1 MRRIFLGLL
10 CFSAMAMGAGP
21 HTVPLRSNGTVVAWL
36 VALPLPND
44 QINTPGKGCSG
55 FYIDWLT
62 AMGGEAAVKPQEGER
77 LSYAPDKS
85 IAWQPVY
92 TDSSGI
98 INFLNLTGGTI
109 DGPAVAYAFCIIH
122 SPSARKVTLQ
132 AGSDDA
138 IRLWLN
144 QELVLDHHI
153 HRRLTPGEEQI
164 TVSLLKGENRLLA
177 KIDQAGGNWG
187 FHFALTPSESPSYAS
202 TITLQNPPK
211 TKIFSARLQ
220 TTALRVQTAAGERQK
235 GRLEIITSG
244 LANGVCKISQP
255 DWATPVS
262 VKLGPLPAGK
272 CFREVLLPISPSAK
286 PLQAVI
292 TSGTEHYTLPAVPA
306 SAMKPWTV
314 YLVQHV
320 HTDIGYTR
328 PQTEILPEHLRYID
342 YALDFCDL
350 TDSYPEDSKFR
361 WTCETSW
368 AVREYLA
375 CRPQKQI
382 DRLKQRIAEGRI
394 EVTGMFLNMSD
405 IADEA
410 TLAASL
416 QPLEEC
422 RRVLQA
428 PIVTAMQNDVN
439 GLAWCLAD
447 YFHEAGIRY
456 VSMGINKT
464 RSLLPFD
471 RPTAFWWESP
481 CGKRV
486 LAWRPDH
493 YHTGN
498 NFEIHQGRIDLFEPL
513 LLEYL
518 QSLEESGYPFD
529 RIAVQYS
536 GYRTDNSP
544 PAMIECDLV
553 KAWNE
558 KYISP
563 KLRIATARE
572 FLDYVAAH
580 HSDQLP
586 VHRQAWPDWWTDGF
600 GSAARETA
608 AARQMQIAMQVN
620 QGLLTMARLQDLA
633 LPAGIDDHI
642 RLAMDALLFY
652 DEHTFGA
659 AESISDPLAEN
670 TMIQWGEKSS
680 YAWEGVKRT
689 TMLREECMGLLQ
701 NLIPRSQAPTI
712 AVFNTLNWP
721 RSGLIETFIDNEMLQ
736 ADKSFRIIDAET
748 GESVAAQKLASRQ
761 EGAYWALWA
770 KEVPAL
776 GFKCYRILSLDDKVQ
791 AGMPEAKNE
800 PVMENAYYR
809 LQVDPHTGA
818 IRSLLD
824 KETGAELVDGNSP
837 WQLGQFI
844 YEKLNGD
851 RNTFRGEFLRSS
863 LQEVNI
869 EPQENGPVWKSLLI
883 KGEAEGLQ
891 PGSGLQCEVRLYETE
906 KRIELIYRGRKL
918 PISAPEAVY
927 IAFPFALRN
936 RRTLYE
942 CQGGMVTPGSGQIPR
957 SASDWQAMQKYA
969 LLQGEEGQ
977 IVWGSRD
984 IPLVQLGEINLGK
997 WMETTEIK
1005 TAHLYSWVMNNYWFT
1020 NFLAKQE
1027 GELAWRYYLTSHST
1041 HDPAAAARFGW
1052 GSAVPLAVR
1061 VLAPGAVG
1069 KQKPVFTGLA
1079 SWPDHVLLVSSRPAR
1094 YGNGVVLQ
1102 LRETGGREASIRLDE
1117 LLQGKI
1123 LKNKTHVNVLE
1134 EPLNGLDQQL
1144 VLQPFEAKMIKLE
1157 W

>member
-1 MRRIFLGLL
+1 MKRIFLALL
-10 CFSAMAMGAGP
+10 CFSALAVGAGP
-21 HTVPLRSNGTVVAWL
+21 HTLPLRDNGTVVAWL

-44 QINTPGKGCSG
+44 QVDIPGRGCSG

-62 AMGGEAAVKPQEGER
+62 AMGGEAAAMPQEGER
-77 LSYAPDKS
+77 LAIAPDKS

-98 INFLNLTGGTI
+98 IDFLTLSGGSS
-109 DGPAVAYAFCIIH
+109 DGPAVAYAFCVIH
-122 SPSARKVTLQ
+122 SPSARKVTLHV
-132 AGSDDA
+132 GSDDA
-138 IRLWLN
+138 IRLWVN
-144 QELVLDHHI
+144 RDLVLDHHI
-153 HRRLTPGEEQI
+153 HRRLIPGEEQI
-164 TVSLLKGENRLLA
+164 TVSLVKGENRILA
-177 KIDQAGGNWG
+177 KIGQAGGNWG
-187 FHFALTPSESPSYAS
+187 FHFALSPSQSPSCAGA
-202 TITLQNPPK
+202 ITMQNPPK
-211 TKIFSARLQ
+211 TKIFSACLKP
-220 TTALRVQTAAGERQK
+220 TALRVKTTAGERQNA
-235 GRLEIITSG
+235 RLEIITAGVS
-244 LANGVCKISQP
+244 NSVCKISKAEWP
-255 DWATPVS
+255 TPVS
-262 VKLGPLPAGK
+262 VKLGSLPAGK
-272 CFREVLLPISPSAK
+272 CYRDVLLPISTSAE
-286 PLQAVI
+286 PVQAVI
-292 TSGTEHYTLPAVPA
+292 TSGAELYTLPAVPA

-328 PQTEILPEHLRYID
+328 PQTEILPEHLRYSD

-350 TDSYPEDSKFR
+350 TDSYPEDSRFR

-382 DRLKQRIAEGRI
+382 DRLRKRIAEGRI

-405 IADEA
+405 IADA
-410 TLAASL
+410 TILAASL
-416 QPLEEC
+416 QPLTEC
-422 RRVLQA
+422 RNVLQA
-428 PIVTAMQNDVN
+428 PIVSAMQNDVN

-447 YFHEAGIRY
+447 YLNEAGIRY
-456 VSMGINKT
+456 VSMGSNKT

-481 CGKRV
+481 SGRRV

-498 NFEIHQGRIDLFEPL
+498 FFQIHQGRLDLFEPL
-513 LLEYL
+513 LLDYL
-518 QSLEESGYPFD
+518 QSLEQNGYPFD

-536 GYRTDNSP
+536 GYHTDNSP

-558 KYISP
+558 KYVSP
-563 KLRIATARE
+563 KLRIATVRE

-620 QGLLTMARLQDLA
+620 QGLLAMARLQDSP
-633 LPAGIDDHI
+633 LPAGIEGRI
-642 RLAMDALLFY
+642 RLATDALLFY

-701 NLIPRSQAPTI
+701 NSIPRSQAPTI

-721 RSGLIETFIDNEMLQ
+721 RSGLIETFIDNEMLPVDQ
-736 ADKSFRIIDAET
+736 SFRIIDAET
-748 GESVAAQKLASRQ
+748 GESVPAQRLTGRH

-776 GFKCYRILSLDDKVQ
+776 GFKCYRIISLDEKVKPRPPQ
-791 AGMPEAKNE
+791 PKDE
-800 PVMENAYYR
+800 PVMENAFYR

-818 IRSLLD
+818 VRSLLD

-863 LQEVNI
+863 LQDVKVESQA
-869 EPQENGPVWKSLLI
+869 EGPVWKSLLI

-891 PGSGLQCEVRLYETE
+891 PGSGFQCEVRLYETE

-918 PISAPEAVY
+918 PVNAPAAVY
-927 IAFPFALRN
+927 IAFPFALQN
-936 RRTLYE
+936 SRTLYE
-942 CQGGMVTPGSGQIPR
+942 CQGGMVTPGVGQIPR
-957 SASDWQAMQKYA
+957 SASDWQAIQNYA
-969 LLQGEEGQ
+969 LLQGQEGQ
-977 IVWGSRD
+977 IVWGSLD
-984 IPLVQLGEINLGK
+984 IPLVQLGDLNLGK
-997 WMETTEIK
+997 WMERTEIK
-1005 TAHLYSWVMNNYWFT
+1005 TPHLYSWVMNNYWFT

-1027 GELAWRYYLTSHST
+1027 GELVWRYYLTSHP
-1041 HDPAAAARFGW
+1041 DRNPAAAARFGW

-1061 VLAPGAVG
+1061 VLAPGAAA
-1069 KQKPVFTGLA
+1069 KQKPSFSGLA
-1079 SWPDHVLLVSSRPAR
+1079 DWPENILMVSSRPAR
-1094 YGNGVVLQ
+1094 TGNGIVLQ
-1102 LRETGGREASIRLDE
+1102 LRETAGRAASLPVE
-1117 LLQGKI
+1117 NLLSAKKMTSAAI
-1123 LKNKTHVNVLE
+1123 INALE
-1134 EPLNGLDQQL
+1134 EN
-1144 VLQPFEAKMIKLE
+1144 VQPVHRQIDFMPYQMKMVKVE